1 MKKDKIGKVAF
12 NSTSNTTNVL
22 FNVLLIALSLLSLFP
37 LIFVAIISITS
48 EYSLHVH
55 GYQLIPQSLS
65 LEGYRFLWAMKEEI
79 FRSFM
84 VSVFVTVG
92 GAGLN
97 VFITTTYA
105 YAISRTEFVYRKFF
119 TMILLFTM
127 LFSVGL
133 VPSYLVVTNLLKL
146 RNNLLALILP
156 LALLPFNVL
165 IMRTFFRRAV
175 PNAIIESAKI
185 DGAGDFKIFWK
196 IVLPLAVPGIATIT
210 LFAVLAYWNDWFN
223 AMLYIDS
230 DTLMPLQYLLMRIQS
245 TIDYFSRNSLPG
257 DAYSVIPKEATQ
269 MAMVLV
275 STLPI
280 AFTYPFFQKYFVG
293 GLTVGGVKE

>member
-1 MKKDKIGKVAF
+1 MKKKEIKYVSF
-12 NSTSNTTNVL
+12 NTTSKKTNII
-22 FNVLLIALSLLSLFP
+22 FNVILIGLSLLSLFP

-55 GYQLIPQSLS
+55 GYQLIPESLS
-65 LEGYRFLWAMKEEI
+65 LDGYRFLWEMRGDI

-84 VSVFVTVG
+84 ISVFVTVVG
-92 GAGLN
+92 SALN
-97 VFITTTYA
+97 VFITTMYA
-105 YAISRTEFVYRKFF
+105 YAISRNEFRYRRFF
-119 TMILLFTM
+119 TMILLVTM

-165 IMRTFFRRAV
+165 IMRTFFKKSV

-196 IVLPLAVPGIATIT
+196 IVLPLSIPGIATIS
-210 LFAVLAYWNDWFN
+210 LFAVLTYWNDWFN

-230 DTLMPLQYLLMRIQS
+230 ESLIPLQYLLMRIQS

-257 DAYSVIPKEATQ
+257 DVFSLVPKEATQ
-269 MAMVLV
+269 MAMVLI

-280 AFTYPFFQKYFVG
+280 ACTYPFFQKYFVG